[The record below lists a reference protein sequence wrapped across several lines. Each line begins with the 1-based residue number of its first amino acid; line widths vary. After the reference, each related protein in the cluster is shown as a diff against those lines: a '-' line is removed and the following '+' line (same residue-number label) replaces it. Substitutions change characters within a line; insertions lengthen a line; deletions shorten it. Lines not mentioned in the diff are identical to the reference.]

1 MTLFETEERLKAAGI
16 ENFKGEA
23 KILVCHFEDIT
34 PAHLLIERDRDFT
47 SKELEKAVLRREK
60 REPLQYIIGKWDFMN
75 ETYIVDAS
83 TLIPRADTETL
94 VMYGIENI
102 PADGTFADLCTGSG
116 CVAVSTLAGRPD
128 LTGVA
133 VEKYSVTLETAKKNA
148 ELNGVSDRLRLVI
161 GDVRENVFSA
171 GEKFD
176 AVLTNPPYVTLD
188 EYNGLAPEVMYEP
201 RAALTDEGDGLSII
215 KKILE
220 IYPACLK
227 ENGFIAIEIGSD
239 QSDAVKEIAASFD
252 LSCEIIQ
259 DIENRDRV
267 CVCRKN
273 SLQFKQS

>member
-23 KILVCHFEDIT
+23 KILVCHFENIT
-34 PAHLLIERDRDFT
+34 PAHLLMERERDFA
-47 SKELEKAVLRREK
+47 SEELEEAVLRREK

-75 ETYIVDAS
+75 ETYIVDPS

-94 VMYGIENI
+94 VMWGIENI
-102 PADGTFADLCTGSG
+102 PVGGTFADLCTGSG
-116 CVAVSTLAGRPD
+116 CVAVSTLAKRLD

-133 VEKYSVTLETAKKNA
+133 VEKYPETLETAKKNA
-148 ELNGVSDRLRLVI
+148 ELNGVSDRIRFVL
-161 GDVRENVFSA
+161 GDVTENVFSA

-188 EYNGLAPEVMYEP
+188 EYNELAPEVMYEP
-201 RAALTDEGDGLSII
+201 RAALTDEGDGLTII

-227 ENGFIAIEIGSD
+227 ENGFIAIEIGYG
-239 QSDAVKEIAASFD
+239 QGDAVKNIAAGFD
-252 LSCEIIQ
+252 MSTEILK
-259 DIENRDRV
+259 DIEGRDRV
-267 CVCRKN
+267 CVCRK
-273 SLQFKQS
+273 